1 MQMNF
6 DQKEYIIYTVHA
18 KTDFPPKS
26 TLKSSPQK
34 YSAQKD
40 KVNVCLFRTL

>member
-1 MQMNF
+1 MQTNF
-6 DQKEYIIYTVHA
+6 DQKEYIVYTVHA
-18 KTDFPPKS
+18 KTDFPLKS

-40 KVNVCLFRTL
+40 IVNVCLFETL

>member
-1 MQMNF
+1 MQMNI
-6 DQKEYIIYTVHA
+6 DQKEYIIYTVHT

-40 KVNVCLFRTL
+40 KVNVCLFGTL